1 MSAQWSLVKRLRI
14 FVSHPHVEWHETSA
28 VLGDQAYKEINDN
41 RRLERAKASNSRERQ
56 HELQALRKELEVRSD
71 VANAPFVNEANQ
83 AFMTTLD
90 ASPAIAA
97 PVIVKADEPELA
109 DAFAP
114 TNNQTLVRPVAYKR
128 QTRISGEVRTPAATA
143 LVGFASLATPMS
155 QGANVA
161 NGAQAHTHSKLPE
174 SIQSAAI
181 ALAVGDKPSARAQL
195 KAAFAMAP
203 NKRVFAQA
211 WLECLRACEEKP
223 AYEAAAK
230 SLAQLHD
237 FVVPPFEAS
246 FETSFAP
253 ALAVSSAGE
262 PQRLAAAPV
271 HAKQRL
277 TCPQELDAYVA
288 DSLLELVKQLALA
301 APQHSE
307 GEALAVVSFVQ
318 LKHVAQSGAQG
329 LAEALSLLNNTP
341 TPFVLQGGT
350 VLLDVLLDMFTTQQS
365 LPDIAYW
372 HAALQA
378 CRLLGRADSYEGL
391 FNKYSNRYI
400 VDCGRYISDIDSTS
414 NEYAWSS
421 SKATYQT
428 FNRAVDDAANLA
440 FSIESGSRNA
450 GSNAMLPLYT
460 PYAQPVS
467 QAARLQ
473 SLRVIGE
480 GTRDRI
486 ARVLELADSAEQ
498 SYTAIELDFSRMA
511 FIEFEA
517 AVALLNWAQH
527 KRETGVAVT
536 LKGHGLLSHALFEQI
551 SLADVAE
558 LHPHYF

>member
-1 MSAQWSLVKRLRI
+1 MPAPLSLVKRLRI

-28 VLGDQAYKEINDN
+28 VLGDQAYKEINDS
-41 RRLERAKASNSRERQ
+41 RRLERAKASNKRERQ
-56 HELQALRKELEVRSD
+56 HELQALRRELEVRSAD
-71 VANAPFVNEANQ
+71 VNTALGKDVNQ

-90 ASPAIAA
+90 AVPAIAA
-97 PVIVKADEPELA
+97 PIIIHASEPELA
-109 DAFAP
+109 DAFAE
-114 TNNQTLVRPVAYKR
+114 TNNQLLAYRPR

-143 LVGFASLATPMS
+143 LVGFAMPASTS
-155 QGANVA
+155 ANA
-161 NGAQAHTHSKLPE
+161 GNTAQEQTRSKLPE

-223 AYEAAAK
+223 AYEAASK
-230 SLAQLHD
+230 SLTELHD
-237 FVVPPFEAS
+237 FVVPTYEAS
-246 FETSFAP
+246 FAQAVAP
-253 ALAVSSAGE
+253 SAAHE
-262 PQRLAAAPV
+262 LPHQQATLPLS
-271 HAKQRL
+271 KQRL
-277 TCPQELDAYVA
+277 TCPQELDAYAA
-288 DSLLELVKQLALA
+288 DSLLELVNHLHVIA
-301 APQHSE
+301 AQH
-307 GEALAVVSFVQ
+307 GEAESLAVMSFVQ
-318 LKHVAQSGAQG
+318 LKHVAASGAQG
-329 LAEALSLLNNTP
+329 LAQALALLNDTP

-350 VLLDVLLDMFTTQQS
+350 VLLDVLLDLFTTQKS

-378 CRLLGRADSYEGL
+378 CRLLGRADSYESL
-391 FNKYSNRYI
+391 LNKYYNRYM
-400 VDCGRYISDIDSTS
+400 VVCERNMSDIEGISA
-414 NEYAWSS
+414 EYIWLA

-440 FSIESGSRNA
+440 FSIESGSHKA
-450 GSNAMLPLYT
+450 GSDSMLPLYT

-467 QAARLQ
+467 QAKRTQ

-480 GTRDRI
+480 GTHDRI

-498 SYTAIELDFSRMA
+498 GYTAIELDFSRMA

-527 KRETGVAVT
+527 KRETGVSVT
-536 LKGHGLLSHALFEQI
+536 IKGHGLLTHALFEQI